1 MGTVS
6 RLYYGP
12 ARPTAFS
19 TLRKLRVSV
28 TKKKLGDIG
37 AWLEKQDAYTLH
49 RPFRNRLARNP
60 SSVNKVMY
68 VLECDLI
75 DIRVLFRSNDN
86 YIYILSVIDVFS
98 KFLHLVPLK

>member
-1 MGTVS
+1 
-6 RLYYGP
+6 
-12 ARPTAFS
+12 
-19 TLRKLRVSV
+19 
-28 TKKKLGDIG
+28 
-37 AWLEKQDAYTLH
+37 
-49 RPFRNRLARNP
+49 
-60 SSVNKVMY
+60 VMY